1 MYLYFNLIIV
11 ILIMLKLKYLVGRH
25 KSQVKLLG
33 CSSKILGFAG
43 EMWLP

>member
-1 MYLYFNLIIV
+1 MYVYFNLVIFIV
-11 ILIMLKLKYLVGRH
+11 LMLILKYLVGRH

-43 EMWLP
+43 EIWLP